1 MFIKSMS
8 RNSIKADRLRRLIE
22 LYLAQ
27 DMAAIGHAGDDSGE
41 LAMRAKGIVGRE
53 VYYLEG
59 ARRLMPLAKDA
70 ILRAD
75 EMGVS
80 YPSGCVW
87 WAENLAGARG
97 RLERTWWSPDGGVY
111 LCIAIYPVISRR
123 LWSFYSL
130 GVGVAIA
137 QVLREW
143 GAPSISVRWIN
154 DVLAGGKK
162 LAGTLTEAI
171 TCPNS
176 GENYILFGI
185 GLNINMEAFPVCLP
199 QATSLLALTGRRWP
213 AEAVT
218 AHIVSRLG
226 LIFAMFN
233 AWESEVLDNMDIGVA
248 PNPILK
254 AFGLTSDTIG
264 RRCLYG
270 LDADNSPEFAA
281 KAIGMADDGGLILA
295 IDDGEEIKVNTG
307 EIRYLNLTESKIPV

>member
-1 MFIKSMS
+1 MS
-8 RNSIKADRLRRLIE
+8 RNTVKADSLKRLID
-22 LYLAQ
+22 LYCVQ
-27 DMAAIGHAGDDSGE
+27 DIVTMGHAGDDGGE

-59 ARRLMPLAKDA
+59 ARRLMPLAKEA
-70 ILRAD
+70 ILKAD
-75 EMGVS
+75 EMGMS

-87 WAENLAGARG
+87 WAENLAGAKG
-97 RLERTWWSPDGGVY
+97 RMERMWWSPAGGVY
-111 LCIAIYPVISRR
+111 LCIAIYPAILRR
-123 LWSFYSL
+123 FWSFYSM
-130 GVGVAIA
+130 GVGVAIV

-143 GAPSISVRWIN
+143 GAPFIYVRWIN
-154 DVLAGGKK
+154 DVLARGKK
-162 LAGTLTEAI
+162 LAGTLTEVI

-185 GLNINMEAFPVCLP
+185 GLNINIEAFPAYLP

-213 AEAVT
+213 AEALT

-226 LIFAMFN
+226 LLFAMLHM
-233 AWESEVLDNMDIGVA
+233 WESVALNDIDGESA

-254 AFGLTSDTIG
+254 AFGLVTDTIG

-281 KAIGMADDGGLILA
+281 RALGVAEDGGLILA
-295 IDDGEEIKVNTG
+295 VEDGEEIKVNTG
-307 EIRYLNLTESKIPV
+307 EIRYLNLTN